1 MAKLTFSVRAAASS
15 IVFLSVIHIIFWA
28 WLALTAR
35 STDSFEFPYSYLF
48 GALCVFSAAGLP
60 GIVVGAGLF
69 RSKNWAR
76 VAALVLSVLVGCF
89 SALSVLALFVVS
101 FATLPLGLGVE
112 IPRKSDLLRVGGIY
126 VLIFAVAAWWLV
138 VFSRKSVAAQFSGP
152 SRAKPEDAPKKSA
165 CPPPIA
171 LLAWLII
178 ISSALSAVSWP
189 LILGKIPAMLF
200 LYTFSPR
207 PSKLIWLANILLFA
221 VCGVGL
227 LKLQRWSYDGT
238 IALHL
243 FWLVSLLTSQ
253 LSSNYQTYTLVC
265 LKILDLG
272 EAYPVLNRMQFPQWV
287 SAITTAIPTALLIA
301 GLFYYRRSFLQAVQ
315 TSRHS
320 PF

>member
-1 MAKLTFSVRAAASS
+1 MPKLSLSVRVAAAS
-15 IVFLSVIHIIFWA
+15 IVCLSVIHIVFWA
-28 WLALTAR
+28 WLALAAR
-35 STDSFEFPYSYLF
+35 SGDSTAFPYNYLF

-60 GIVVGAGLF
+60 GIVVGVGLF
-69 RSKNWAR
+69 RSKNSAR

-89 SALSVLALFVVS
+89 CAFSVLALFIVS
-101 FATLPLGLGVE
+101 FGTLSLGLGVE
-112 IPRKSDLLRVGGIY
+112 IPQKSDLLRVGGIY
-126 VLIFAVAAWWLV
+126 VLTFAVAVWWLI
-138 VFSRKSVAAQFSGP
+138 VFSRKSVAAQFSSP
-152 SRAKPEDAPKKSA
+152 SRAKSEDAPKKSA

-171 LLAWLII
+171 LLAWLMI

-189 LILGKIPAMLF
+189 LILGKIPVMLF
-200 LYTFSPR
+200 LHIFSPR
-207 PSKLIWLANILLFA
+207 PSRLIWLANILLFA
-221 VCGVGL
+221 VCGAGL

-253 LSSNYQTYTLVC
+253 LSSNYQTYTLLC

-272 EAYPVLNRMQFPQWV
+272 EAYPVLNRMHFPQWV
-287 SAITTAIPTALLIA
+287 SATTTAIPTALLIA